1 MAEEI
6 RVRGDNNW
14 PSVKYRLTLSHIA
27 ISNTP
32 QHRWK
37 PSSQTLVIKDIGR
50 IGSHNIIEIKFEC
63 AIKQPAILIKCIQ
76 WRLKLII
83 MY

>member
-1 MAEEI
+1 LAKEI
-6 RVRGDNNW
+6 RVHGDNNW
-14 PSVKYRLTLSHIA
+14 PSVKYRLPLSH

-32 QHRWK
+32 QHRRK

-63 AIKQPAILIKCIQ
+63 DIKQPAILIKCIQ